1 MNAPVS
7 TLALE
12 TAEIDNTDNPQW
24 YRDAVIYQLN
34 VKAFFDTN
42 NDGMGDFKGVT
53 AKLDYVK
60 DLGVNT
66 IWLMPFYPSP
76 LRDDGYDI
84 SEYEDVHP
92 QYGSLDDFREMLQE
106 AHKRGLRVITELVIN
121 HTSSDH
127 PWFQAARKAP
137 PGSPERDFY
146 VWSDTDKLY
155 QGTRI
160 IFTDTETSNWT
171 WDPVAKQYFWHR
183 FFSHQPDLNFDNPAV
198 MEAVLKTM
206 RFWLDMGVDGFRLD
220 AIPYLI
226 ERDGTSNENLPE
238 THAVIKQLRAAIDA
252 EYKNRFLLAEANM
265 WPEDVREYFGD
276 GDECHMAYHF
286 PLMPRMYMAIAQEDR
301 YPIVEIMQQT
311 PEIPD
316 GCQWAIFLR
325 NHDELTLEM
334 VTSKERDYMYN
345 MYAADKRAR
354 INLGIRRRLAP
365 LMENDADRVKLMN
378 GMLLSMPGSPIIYY
392 GDEIGMGDNVFVGD
406 RNGVRTP
413 MQWSPDRNAGFS
425 RADPQRLYLQ
435 PIMDAVYGYEALNVE
450 SQSRDA
456 SSLLNW
462 TRRMLAVRKT
472 SRAFGRGKRSFLK
485 PGNRKIL
492 AYLSEFEDDT
502 ILTVF
507 NLSRAAQPVELDLSA
522 FKGRAPVEMLGRSA
536 FPPIGDLPYLL
547 TLPSYGFYWFR
558 LSVDAEIPTWHQD
571 GFTLPD
577 QPTLVLFDGWTSF
590 FRERVMPWRIGMAD
604 RMRSQFETVTLPRYI
619 EAQRWYAAKGTPIER
634 AQVIDAAMWD
644 ADGFHWL
651 LPVVKLEGPSAAEHA
666 PSVAT
671 TSGATA
677 AKPESAPYFVPLALG
692 WEDGDAERYSNLNA
706 ATLAKVRQ
714 QADVGV
720 MADAFFDGAFCRA
733 MIAAVGA
740 GIEVAAIDG
749 RMKFRPTAVFA
760 DLAGDD
766 LSQLAVSRPSA
777 MSSNTVVNL
786 GEKLFLKGYRVVR
799 PGLNPELEMGRFLTE
814 EAHYANCVPVA
825 GALEYFGNDASVLTL
840 ALVQAYVS
848 NQGSGWDFTLNYLE
862 RFLAESRTATHEASA
877 EMHGGFLELA
887 RVLGQR
893 TGELHV
899 ALAKRTGNPAFEPEP
914 MVAEDLAAWRA
925 RAAGELGQTLALL
938 RERLPTLPLAVQEDA
953 QRLLDHEGALMAR
966 IETRGGIEAAGIK
979 TRFHGDYHLGQ
990 VLVTGHDFILI
1001 DFEGEPARTFDERRA
1016 KTSALRDVAGM
1027 LRSFNYARWS
1037 ALKRVAHS
1045 ADELLRFD
1053 APVRHWE
1060 RSTREQ
1066 FLAGYDTAVA
1076 GTECPRASGSSLLDL
1091 FELEKA
1097 CYELRYELTN
1107 RIDWVQV
1114 PLHGMLAAV
1123 QDAPAPQASEP
1134 VAAPPDPQVPVST
1147 TPAPEAPAPDA
1158 GQPT

>member
-1 MNAPVS
+1 MERPIAPSTARTNDRITMNAL
-7 TLALE
+7 LAPHPQQPPPGPLAE
-12 TAEIDNTDNPQW
+12 AASGITPENPEIDTSDDPLW

-34 VKAFFDTN
+34 VKAFYDTN
-42 NDGMGDFKGVT
+42 GDGVGDFKGVT

-84 SEYEDVHP
+84 SEYENVHP
-92 QYGSLDDFREMLQE
+92 QYGTLDDFKEMLNA
-106 AHKRGLRVITELVIN
+106 AHERGLRVITELVIN

-127 PWFQAARKAP
+127 PWFQAARRAP

-146 VWSDTDKLY
+146 VWSDTDQIY

-160 IFTDTETSNWT
+160 IFTDTETSNWS
-171 WDPVAKQYFWHR
+171 WDPVAKQYYWHR

-238 THAVIKQLRAAIDA
+238 THAVIRQLRAAIDA

-301 YPIVEIMQQT
+301 HPIVEILQQT
-311 PEIPD
+311 PEIPE

-345 MYAADKRAR
+345 MYAADTRAR

-365 LMENDADRVKLMN
+365 LMENDLDRVKLMK

-435 PIMDAVYGYEALNVE
+435 PIMDAMYGYEALNVE
-450 SQSRDA
+450 TQARDQ

-472 SRAFGRGKRSFLK
+472 SHAFGRGKRTFLK

-492 AYLSEFEDDT
+492 AYLSEYKDDV

-507 NLSRAAQPVELDLSA
+507 NLSRAAQPVELNLGA
-522 FKGRAPVEMLGRSA
+522 YKGRAPVEMLGRTT
-536 FPPIGDLPYLL
+536 FPPIGELPYLL

-558 LSVDAEIPTWHQD
+558 LSADAEIPAWHQD
-571 GFTLPD
+571 GLDLQERPV
-577 QPTLVLFDGWTSF
+577 LVLFDSWTSF
-590 FRERVMPWRIGMAD
+590 FRDQVMPWRMSMAE
-604 RMRSQFETVTLPRYI
+604 RMRIQLETDTLPRFV
-619 EAQRWYAAKGTPIER
+619 ELQRWYAGKGSTVQR
-634 AQVIDAAMWD
+634 ARIQDHAIWTDAGHEWMLP
-644 ADGFHWL
+644 L
-651 LPVVKLEGPSAAEHA
+651 LLIEGPDE
-666 PSVAT
+666 PST
-671 TSGATA
+671 
-677 AKPESAPYFVPLALG
+677 YFLPLALA
-692 WEDGDAERYSNLNA
+692 WEETDEERMKQ
-706 ATLAKVRQ
+706 LAPGGLARVRQ
-714 QADVGV
+714 QANVGV
-720 MADAFFDGAFCRA
+720 MGDAFHDEAFCRA
-733 MIAAVGA
+733 VVRAMGA
-740 GIEVAAIDG
+740 NLELGTEHG
-749 RMKFRPTAVFA
+749 RLRFRPTAEFA
-760 DLAGDD
+760 RIARNLDD
-766 LSQLAVSRPSA
+766 LPVGRPGA
-777 MSSNTVVNL
+777 QSSNTVVTFD
-786 GEKLFLKGYRVVR
+786 ETLFLKGYRR
-799 PGLNPELEMGRFLTE
+799 LRQGLNPELEMGRYLTE
-814 EAHYANCVPVA
+814 VARFPNCVPVA
-825 GALEYFGNDASVLTL
+825 GALEYTSNDGTQMTL

-848 NQGSGWDFTLNYLE
+848 NQGDGWDYTLGYLE
-862 RFLAESRTATHEASA
+862 RFLEEMRIAPSAELPADVHGGYLALAATLGTRTA
-877 EMHGGFLELA
+877 
-887 RVLGQR
+887 Q
-893 TGELHV
+893 LHQ
-899 ALAKRTGNPAFEPEP
+899 ALALRSGYPSFDPEP
-914 MVAEDLAAWRA
+914 LTAQDVAAFRQ
-925 RAAGELGQTLALL
+925 RAAAEATETLALL
-938 RERLPTLPLAVQEDA
+938 ERRWADLPAPAQADA
-953 QRLLDHEGALMAR
+953 QALLARRHAILERINAAADGAPS
-966 IETRGGIEAAGIK
+966 GVK

-990 VLVTGHDFILI
+990 VLVTGNDFVII
-1001 DFEGEPARTFDERRA
+1001 DFEGEPGRSFEQRRT
-1016 KTSALRDVAGM
+1016 KGSPLRDVAGM
-1027 LRSFNYARWS
+1027 LRSFNYARWA
-1037 ALKRVAHS
+1037 ALKHTTQ
-1045 ADELLRFD
+1045 
-1053 APVRHWE
+1053 
-1060 RSTREQ
+1060 STEEAMR
-1066 FLAGYDTAVA
+1066 LDTAVQQWEQA
-1076 GTECPRASGSSLLDL
+1076 SRAAFLNAYHAQMGGSDADRRTAERLLAV

-1097 CYELRYELTN
+1097 VYELRYELGN
-1107 RIDWVQV
+1107 RVDWVQV
-1114 PLHGMLAAV
+1114 PLQGLLALAG
-1123 QDAPAPQASEP
+1123 AM
-1134 VAAPPDPQVPVST
+1134 
-1147 TPAPEAPAPDA
+1147 PDA
-1158 GQPT
+1158 QP